1 MLVADQRSQVLN
13 HHFFHVW
20 HRRRSASVRVSTVIL
35 LAAAGVFC
43 GPIAAAAQVPTL
55 AAKVCEPYLVPAGG
69 LREPDNLTKLYNSGN
84 RDQLQERARAIIA
97 AAKARA
103 SADCDRKL
111 LDYKVNYIVVTW
123 IGYDPLKDKPQLM
136 RAIVHQPAT
145 AAHMLDLPGIGVED
159 SNPKLV
165 ELFVSRDKG
174 ASLVSLYTST
184 REENPVTSQLPA
196 FVQAVAGPLFGTVAA
211 ISRTRAGVMVT
222 QEEVPVAFAVTI
234 QRVGLPFRRASI
246 RLQANARDSVDA
258 LKFGTALT
266 TLATAVKFKE
276 AAYSDCA
283 RAFADMVADGLKTRG
298 IKALCGEQG
307 ADPLAC
313 IKAFDAFLNDAYKT
327 SVAACG
333 AVNDDVN
340 AMQNVDQ
347 KFRDFITAGSSASA
361 DLDVTFHNRPLTHW
375 SFGAGSAVVAKAS
388 LTKPRV
394 QLDGSGK
401 LQADPLT
408 RVMTMAFVNW
418 SPAGYDEQ
426 ADYATPSERWRLF
439 FGAALTPDFGAV
451 GGLNVTIV
459 RGIGITCGAGLL
471 FAKGAE
477 PGEIGSAPAS
487 STDAFRL
494 AVART
499 VFAGISYNFK

>member
-1 MLVADQRSQVLN
+1 
-13 HHFFHVW
+13 
-20 HRRRSASVRVSTVIL
+20 VSTVIL
-35 LAAAGVFC
+35 LAAAGTIYA
-43 GPIAAAAQVPTL
+43 PIAAAQVPTL

-84 RDQLQERARAIIA
+84 WDQLQDRARAIIA
-97 AAKARA
+97 AAKAQA

-145 AAHMLDLPGIGVED
+145 AAHMLDLPGIGVEGSD
-159 SNPKLV
+159 PKLA

-196 FVQAVAGPLFGTVAA
+196 FVQAVAGPLFWTVAA
-211 ISRTRAGVMVT
+211 IAGT
-222 QEEVPVAFAVTI
+222 KAEKSAIEAGEVAPPFAVTI

-258 LKFGTALT
+258 LEFRDALT
-266 TLATAVKFKE
+266 KLATAVKFKE

-283 RAFADMVADGLKTRG
+283 RAYADAVAVGLDAVRAK
-298 IKALCGEQG
+298 KAACGEQEPKPS
-307 ADPLAC
+307 AYLQ
-313 IKAFDAFLNDAYKT
+313 AFDRFLMRTYRD
-327 SVAACG
+327 SLAACG

-340 AMQNVDQ
+340 AMQDVDR

-426 ADYATPSERWRLF
+426 ADHAPPSERWRLF

-494 AVART
+494 SVART

>member
-1 MLVADQRSQVLN
+1 MN

-20 HRRRSASVRVSTVIL
+20 HRRRAPSGRLSTVIL
-35 LAAAGVFC
+35 LAAAGTIYA
-43 GPIAAAAQVPTL
+43 PIAAAQVPTL
-55 AAKVCEPYLVPAGG
+55 AEKVCGPFIVKMTPAPK
-69 LREPDNLTKLYNSGN
+69 EPDGLTRLYLDGN
-84 RDQLQERARAIIA
+84 WDRLQEGARTIIDETKEQASA
-97 AAKARA
+97 AACKP
-103 SADCDRKL
+103 L
-111 LDYKVNYIVVTW
+111 LNYDVNYIALTW
-123 IGYDPLKDKPQLM
+123 VGYDPLKDKPQLM
-136 RAIVHQPAT
+136 RVVVHRPAT
-145 AAHMLDLPGIGVED
+145 AQYMPDVPGIAVEGTD
-159 SNPKLV
+159 PQLV
-165 ELFVSRDKG
+165 EVFISRSMG

-196 FVQAVAGPLFGTVAA
+196 FVQAVAGPLFGALAA
-211 ISRTRAGVMVT
+211 LGGTEAEKKAIRAGKAAPPFV
-222 QEEVPVAFAVTI
+222 VTI

-246 RLQANARDSVDA
+246 RLQANARDSVDPGAFDEA
-258 LKFGTALT
+258 LEKLQ
-266 TLATAVKFKE
+266 TAVKFNE
-276 AAYSDCA
+276 AAYSNCA
-283 RAFADMVADGLKTRG
+283 RAYADAVAVELAATR
-298 IKALCGEQG
+298 KKEPACGEQKP
-307 ADPLAC
+307 APSAC
-313 IKAFDAFLNDAYKT
+313 LQAFDRVLT
-327 SVAACG
+327 STYRDSLAACL
-333 AVNDDVN
+333 AASDDVN
-340 AMQNVDQ
+340 AMQDVDR
-347 KFRDFITAGSSASA
+347 KFRDFITTGSSASA

-418 SPAGYDEQ
+418 SLAGYDEQ
-426 ADYATPSERWRLF
+426 ADHATPSERWRLF

-459 RGIGITCGAGLL
+459 RGIGVTFGGGVL

-477 PGEIGSAPAS
+477 PGEIGSAPAG

-494 AVART
+494 SVART